1 MYELL
6 WLACG
11 AVVGIV
17 AARRWPRRRTAD
29 TTGPVAPPPPATTE
43 ATPQL
48 PVDEPAAATPA
59 QPLPN
64 VAVDTRQLVC
74 TVADE
79 VANLASG
86 VEGRAHLLVEAAVD
100 RSQLPAAAEALLEEV
115 RRLRTLHG
123 KLLAFGH
130 ARPVEPG
137 ATALHEL
144 LPSLV
149 DDLQAMQLGLELRR
163 DSTSQLP
170 SIAAGPT
177 TVRDALLFLF
187 AAMLRAERGATHLA
201 IDAEPCLLGEAT
213 AVQIQLALEWRTE
226 ALPQPGDLA
235 TDPSYALDIEAA
247 RHLITHHGGRLRLAH
262 LPGRSVRA
270 IVRWPAAHQQPAKS
284 APSSAGASAAHHYG
298 GALVLESDPA
308 VRAMLSRELKATGRA
323 VFACA
328 DGASARSF
336 LEATPDRFELLI
348 LDHQDRLDSGDA
360 LGATIRTVAPDLK
373 IFVLTPSPAVP
384 PRDWPRLHHIQ
395 KPFGVHELRA
405 ALASVLA
412 AG

>member
-6 WLACG
+6 LLACG
-11 AVVGIV
+11 I
-17 AARRWPRRRTAD
+17 AATLLTRRLWPRRHGVVVPPAALAPATE
-29 TTGPVAPPPPATTE
+29 PVAPAPSD
-43 ATPQL
+43 
-48 PVDEPAAATPA
+48 V
-59 QPLPN
+59 PLPAPIAS
-64 VAVDTRQLVC
+64 VSRRQLVR
-74 TVADE
+74 TLADE
-79 VANLASG
+79 VANLTSG

-100 RSQLPAAAEALLEEV
+100 RAQLPAAAEALLVEV
-115 RRLRTLHG
+115 QRLRTLHG
-123 KLLAFGH
+123 KLLAYSH
-130 ARPVEPG
+130 ARPIEPG
-137 ATALHEL
+137 ATAWNEL

-163 DSTSQLP
+163 EGTSHLP

-201 IDAEPCLLGEAT
+201 IATEPCLFGEVT
-213 AVQIQLALEWRTE
+213 AVQIQLALEWRTA
-226 ALPQPGDLA
+226 ALPQQGDLA

-247 RHLITHHGGRLRLAH
+247 QHLIESHGGKLRLAH

-270 IVRWPAAHQQPAKS
+270 TVLWPAALPGVTGAKPSDDTQPKI
-284 APSSAGASAAHHYG
+284 HHYG

-308 VRAMLSRELKATGRA
+308 VRAMLSSELKATGRA

-348 LDHQDRLDSGDA
+348 VDHQERLDSGDA
-360 LGATIRTVAPDLK
+360 LGATIRAVAPNLK
-373 IFVLTPSPAVP
+373 ILVLTPSPRSQTAA
-384 PRDWPRLHHIQ
+384 WSQLYHIQ

>member
-11 AVVGIV
+11 IAVTLV
-17 AARRWPRRRTAD
+17 AVRLLPRRPGTLAD
-29 TTGPVAPPPPATTE
+29 ALPPVSPEPVPLAPPSVP
-43 ATPQL
+43 
-48 PVDEPAAATPA
+48 
-59 QPLPN
+59 
-64 VAVDTRQLVC
+64 VDTRQLVC
-74 TVADE
+74 TLAEE

-100 RSQLPAAAEALLEEV
+100 RQQLPAAAEALLTEV
-115 RRLRTLHG
+115 QRLRTLHG

-130 ARPVEPG
+130 ARAIEPG
-137 ATALHEL
+137 ATAFDEL

-149 DDLQAMQLGLELRR
+149 GDLEAMQLGLELHREGA
-163 DSTSQLP
+163 SQLP
-170 SIAAGPT
+170 PIAAGPT

-187 AAMLRAERGATHLA
+187 AAMLRVERGATHLA
-201 IDAEPCLLGEAT
+201 IATEPCLLGETT

-226 ALPQPGDLA
+226 ALPQPGNLA
-235 TDPSYALDIEAA
+235 TDASYALEVEAA
-247 RHLITHHGGRLRLAH
+247 QHLIHAHGGKLRLAH

-270 IVRWPAAHQQPAKS
+270 IVLWPAARSGQGSTPAG
-284 APSSAGASAAHHYG
+284 PGAQTPIHRYG

-308 VRAMLSRELKATGRA
+308 VRAMLGRELKATGRA

-328 DGASARSF
+328 DGAAARSF

-348 LDHQDRLDSGDA
+348 LDHPDRLDSGDA
-360 LGATIRTVAPDLK
+360 LGATIRAVAPDLK
-373 IFVLTPSPAVP
+373 IFVLTASPATP
-384 PRDWPRLHHIQ
+384 SAAWPRLHHIQ
-395 KPFGVHELRA
+395 KPFGVHELRT